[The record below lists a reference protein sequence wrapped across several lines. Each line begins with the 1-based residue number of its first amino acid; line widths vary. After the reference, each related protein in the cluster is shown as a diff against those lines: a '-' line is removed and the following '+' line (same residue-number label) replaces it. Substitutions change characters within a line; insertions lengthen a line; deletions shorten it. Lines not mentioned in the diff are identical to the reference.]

1 MTLQQERYLLVFIYI
16 DEKGLASLNDIRS
29 EIKSRD
35 DPDFDLDITLNDM
48 AKQGYV
54 EQSED
59 LSWNVTESGNIKFND
74 LQEEKSEDLNKIPII
89 IVLVVIV
96 IAIISFIRLFPKMFH

>member
-1 MTLQQERYLLVFIYI
+1 MTLQQERYLLVFTYI
-16 DEKGLASLNDIRS
+16 EQKGLASLNDIRL
-29 EIKSRD
+29 EIKSKD
-35 DPDFDLDITLNDM
+35 DSDFEFDITLNDM

-59 LSWNVTESGNIKFND
+59 LSWNITEWGNIKFND
-74 LQEEKSEDLNKIPII
+74 LKEEKSEDLNKIPII

-96 IAIISFIRLFPKMFH
+96 IAIISFIRLFPKMFR